1 MLERTKWFDVEC
13 DYGRAYNLKQ
23 LREILEKAFGKRVE
37 ALRVFHMGLRHRT
50 VRAVVDIHEDT
61 AVDFRAIQK
70 KTLNDQGV
78 ILIEVTADGSSK
90 SMQVEPEVATPDT
103 LPLDTVS
110 PSAVPITIEVVKQP
124 ATAPRRQTHPRP
136 THRRPAAA

>member
-13 DYGRAYNLKQ
+13 ADGRAYNLKQ

-37 ALRVFHMGLRHRT
+37 ALRVFHMGLRRRT
-50 VRAVVDIHEDT
+50 VRAVVDLHDYTELN
-61 AVDFRAIQK
+61 FEEIQLNV
-70 KTLNDQGV
+70 LNDQGV
-78 ILIEVTADGSSK
+78 VLIEVTADGSSK